1 MPQSRTQHH
10 ASMVAHSATS
20 STIDRAHQWPL
31 CGRLL
36 NSCRA
41 PLFLG
46 ESRADIG
53 PLVPSIKPRSDP
65 LGEAMAGRKTTVSSL
80 HQSASAANMEKF
92 YREMMLQEARVA
104 LEPFVRC
111 GRPQ

>member
-1 MPQSRTQHH
+1 MTAPTSGLC
-10 ASMVAHSATS
+10 ATERDVCAEA
-20 STIDRAHQWPL
+20 TFW
-31 CGRLL
+31 
-36 NSCRA
+36 
-41 PLFLG
+41 G